1 MQRRTSVFLLGLFV
15 FSLFMPFASSNHG
28 QPHGMLMCWDIINE
42 EDGCDIYSPTDDLS
56 SFASD
61 FVQSSY
67 TFEMVDTSTINLQ
80 MNLAIHEFNR
90 STIGFDDITIEN
102 PLNGEDAT
110 VSDLLRDVENVG
122 DGGAP
127 ADLIRH
133 FFDENVN
140 GALVKDLLVDSM
152 NTTIGDLLTG
162 FGSVSGL
169 STGYINGF
177 TDTDLGSI
185 SCSSDPSSDSNFE
198 SAGVPSNAF
207 NPQFVSVQAQQ
218 YLLLHPHS
226 ALEMFLLMI

>member
-90 STIGFDDITIEN
+90 STIGFDDITIK
-102 PLNGEDAT
+102 A
-110 VSDLLRDVENVG
+110 
-122 DGGAP
+122 
-127 ADLIRH
+127 
-133 FFDENVN
+133 
-140 GALVKDLLVDSM
+140 
-152 NTTIGDLLTG
+152 
-162 FGSVSGL
+162 
-169 STGYINGF
+169 
-177 TDTDLGSI
+177 
-185 SCSSDPSSDSNFE
+185 
-198 SAGVPSNAF
+198 PSNGLMGVMEKGDTEIYAYA
-207 NPQFVSVQAQQ
+207 QMGEESVLWSKTDAV
-218 YLLLHPHS
+218 
-226 ALEMFLLMI
+226 FF

>member
-1 MQRRTSVFLLGLFV
+1 
-15 FSLFMPFASSNHG
+15 
-28 QPHGMLMCWDIINE
+28 
-42 EDGCDIYSPTDDLS
+42 
-56 SFASD
+56 
-61 FVQSSY
+61 
-67 TFEMVDTSTINLQ
+67 MVDTSTINLQ

-90 STIGFDDITIEN
+90 STIGFDDITIKTH
-102 PLNGEDAT
+102 LMADAT

-169 STGYINGF
+169 STDYINGF
-177 TDTDLGSI
+177 ADTDLGSI

-198 SAGVPSNAF
+198 SPGVPSNAF
-207 NPQFVSVQAQQ
+207 NPPICVSSSATIS
-218 YLLLHPHS
+218 LLHPHWKC
-226 ALEMFLLMI
+226 FF

>member
-133 FFDENVN
+133 FFDENVLIFEN
-140 GALVKDLLVDSM
+140 DALASVKRCFLKGPACQGGIREMSR
-152 NTTIGDLLTG
+152 
-162 FGSVSGL
+162 
-169 STGYINGF
+169 STKM
-177 TDTDLGSI
+177 
-185 SCSSDPSSDSNFE
+185 
-198 SAGVPSNAF
+198 
-207 NPQFVSVQAQQ
+207 VQ
-218 YLLLHPHS
+218 
-226 ALEMFLLMI
+226 